1 MPLRRGHSRAERQ
14 LILLSAGTATRRAEL
29 SNHAERLAGEVDW
42 HLLTATLAARNL
54 LTILGPRLSDL
65 ARSHGG
71 EELSRSVESALAG
84 RRYQSVFLQLLG
96 ARVTSLLAQAG
107 IRASPLKGPQLGERI
122 YGDPSRRPSS
132 DVDLLVPADR
142 LQEAV
147 EVVRSIGYHAPA
159 DEVDADGLPGLHLAM
174 VHERRELPPVEL
186 HWRVHWYES
195 SFAGERLLAPDGADP
210 LTWRPAPGDELAA
223 LLLFYARDGFVDLR
237 LAADLGAWWDVYGE
251 RVDPGALS
259 ELSASY
265 PALARALAVSA
276 AVAHKLVGL
285 PAVRLLAGMPKPGL
299 RDRGAIRLANPNP
312 HTSRAQLYAD
322 IGMIDALLMPRG
334 ELGAFI
340 RRQVLPSR
348 TVLEERTRVT
358 KQRRG
363 GTRPGHAVRVVTRYA
378 FTAARLVRA
387 PERPVLP

>member
-1 MPLRRGHSRAERQ
+1 MPLRRANSRAERQ

-29 SNHAERLAGEVDW
+29 ADHAERLASEVDW
-42 HLLTATLAARNL
+42 RLLTATLAARNL
-54 LTILGPRLSDL
+54 LTILGPRLGDL
-65 ARSHGG
+65 AQSHGG
-71 EELSRSVESALAG
+71 EEFSRSVESALTA
-84 RRYQSVFLQLLG
+84 RRHQSVFLQLLG
-96 ARVTSLLAQAG
+96 TRVTSMLAQAG

-122 YGDPSRRPSS
+122 FGDPSRRPSS

-147 EVVRSIGYHAPA
+147 EVVRSLGYDAPT

-174 VHERRELPPVEL
+174 VHGRGELPPVEL

-210 LTWRPAPGDELAA
+210 LTWRPAPSDELAA

-237 LAADLGAWWDVYGE
+237 LAADLGAWWDVYGK
-251 RVDPGALS
+251 RVEPGALS

-285 PAVRLLAGMPKPGL
+285 PALTGMPEPGL
-299 RDRGAIRLANPNP
+299 RDRAAIRLANPNP

-322 IGMIDALLMPRG
+322 IGVIDALLMPRG

-348 TVLEERTRVT
+348 TVLKERTRAA

-387 PERPVLP
+387 PEGPVLP

>member
-1 MPLRRGHSRAERQ
+1 MPLRRANSRAERQ

-29 SNHAERLAGEVDW
+29 ADHAERLAGEVDW
-42 HLLTATLAARNL
+42 QLLTATLAARNL
-54 LTILGPRLSDL
+54 LTILGPRLGAL
-65 ARSHGG
+65 AQSHGG
-71 EELSRSVESALAG
+71 EEFSRSVESALTA
-84 RRYQSVFLQLLG
+84 RRHQSVFLQLLG
-96 ARVTSLLAQAG
+96 TRVTSMLAQAG

-147 EVVRSIGYHAPA
+147 EVVRGLGYHAPT
-159 DEVDADGLPGLHLAM
+159 DEVGADGLPGLHLAM
-174 VHERRELPPVEL
+174 VHERGELPPVEL

-210 LTWRPAPGDELAA
+210 LTWRPAPSDELAA

-251 RVDPGALS
+251 RVEPGALS

-285 PAVRLLAGMPKPGL
+285 PALTGMPEPGL
-299 RDRGAIRLANPNP
+299 RDRAAIRLANPNP

-322 IGMIDALLMPRG
+322 IGVIDALLMPRG

-348 TVLEERTRVT
+348 TVLKERTRVAR
-358 KQRRG
+358 QRRG
-363 GTRPGHAVRVVTRYA
+363 GTRPGHAVRVVARYA

-387 PERPVLP
+387 PEGPVLP

>member
-1 MPLRRGHSRAERQ
+1 MPLRRANSRAERQ
-14 LILLSAGTATRRAEL
+14 LILLSAGTASRRAEL
-29 SNHAERLAGEVDW
+29 SDHAERLADEVDW
-42 HLLTATLAARNL
+42 HLLTTTLAARRL
-54 LTILGPRLSDL
+54 LTILGPRLGEL
-65 ARSHGG
+65 APAHGG
-71 EELSRSVESALAG
+71 EEPSRSVESALAT
-84 RRYQSVFLQLLG
+84 RRRQSVLLQLLG

-132 DVDLLVPADR
+132 DVDVLVPADR
-142 LQEAV
+142 LREAV
-147 EVVRSIGYHAPA
+147 EVVRDLGYRAPT
-159 DEVDADGLPGLHLAM
+159 DEVDTDGLPGLHLAM
-174 VHERRELPPVEL
+174 VHEHGELPPVEL
-186 HWRVHWYES
+186 HWRIHWYES

-210 LTWRPAPGDELAA
+210 LAWHPAPGDELAA

-237 LAADLGAWWDVYGE
+237 LAADLGAWWDVYGQ

-259 ELSASY
+259 ELSAAY

-276 AVAHKLVGL
+276 TVAHKLVGL
-285 PAVRLLAGMPKPGL
+285 PAMPGMPKPGL

-322 IGMIDALLMPRG
+322 IGMIDALLTPRG

-340 RRQVLPSR
+340 RRQVLPSSA
-348 TVLEERTRVT
+348 VLKERTRVT

-363 GTRPGHAVRVVTRYA
+363 GTRPGHAVRVITRYA